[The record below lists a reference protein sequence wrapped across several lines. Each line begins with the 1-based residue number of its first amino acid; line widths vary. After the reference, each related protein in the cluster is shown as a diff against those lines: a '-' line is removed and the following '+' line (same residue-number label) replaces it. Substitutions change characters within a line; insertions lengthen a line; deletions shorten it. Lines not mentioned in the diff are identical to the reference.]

1 MNLVWIESG
10 TRAGSRSRRYTQS
23 TPLFP
28 VGEWATDELSQVYD
42 RVDEAVHEEQLKV
55 RENIMANSR
64 VDTGFMRS
72 MVESMVSTPGE
83 SFVMSFGWW
92 EGTPHY
98 APYQEFGTEHIEA
111 MLAVH
116 REYIRVPLEIL
127 DAVIP

>member
-1 MNLVWIESG
+1 MSLVWIESG

-28 VGEWATDELSQVYD
+28 VGEWVTDELSQVYD

-72 MVESMVSTPGE
+72 KVDSMVFTPGE
-83 SFVMSFGWW
+83 WFATIFGGVR
-92 EGTPHY
+92 GTL
-98 APYQEFGTEHIEA
+98 TN
-111 MLAVH
+111 V
-116 REYIRVPLEIL
+116 
-127 DAVIP
+127 